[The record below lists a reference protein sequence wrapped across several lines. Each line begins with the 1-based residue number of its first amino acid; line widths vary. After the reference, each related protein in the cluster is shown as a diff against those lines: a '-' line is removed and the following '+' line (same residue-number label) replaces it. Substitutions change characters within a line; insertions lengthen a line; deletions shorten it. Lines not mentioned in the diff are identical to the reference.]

1 MTTMSSA
8 SWVRVGRRTPVWPCV
23 FVVSMAL
30 AGPIA
35 AQQSLPTTVRAW
47 HGSWFDTEITQGK
60 PVAIDAYYT
69 VTAIRREDGQV
80 FVRGANYFEWGF
92 VPPLPPGVRYVDV
105 ALGELCVGLRSDGH
119 VVHWGYLS
127 PITPRQMP
135 TPGNPWVKV
144 ATGGA
149 AVLALRADGTVD
161 AWGNNTSGQCNVP
174 ALTTGLQYVDVV
186 GGASHLLGIVSDGTL
201 RAWGGNS
208 FGQTVVPPLPTG
220 RTVTKIAGG
229 TWHTLALLDD
239 GNVLAWGRNTWGQ
252 CNVPAPPPGLH
263 YVDIAAGTQHSV
275 ALRSDGVLIGWG
287 DNNSGQIDPHAPP
300 PGTQWTQI
308 GAGAS
313 HTVALCS
320 DGTVHGWGGGGSG
333 QGSFPLPMAADERY
347 TDVATGG
354 AHFLALRTDGT
365 IEGWGAPFYGRL
377 DVPPLP
383 SGVTYTSLAAGYYN
397 SLALRSDG
405 QLVVWGD
412 NSIGQSN
419 VPPLPPGTSYVDAA
433 LENGHVAAIRSDG
446 IAVAWGANQWGQCN
460 LPALP
465 SGVGY
470 VAVAAADHNFL
481 LLRSDGQAVAS
492 GSNWNQV
499 LNVPQPPSG
508 LVYTGVALTRSDAAA
523 LRSDGAIVCWPPVPQ
538 SYHGWYWT
546 PPPVLPPGV
555 HYVQV
560 AGGDGHFTAR
570 RSDGEVVFFGTLQAP
585 TPTLVPP
592 AGIGRSYLDVDAGYH
607 TSIGLVGA
615 TSRYT
620 TFASGC
626 AGTLAASTLIPRDTP
641 QLGKTMVVQVDQL
654 PLDLA
659 VLVFSWQRLQPA
671 VPLAALGMPG
681 CTLHVSLDAFVP
693 LLGSGGR
700 ALHELPIP
708 YQPSLLGT
716 EFHHQAWVLD
726 PAANAFGGVVSAAA
740 SGIVGG

>member
-1 MTTMSSA
+1 MTTRMDA
-8 SWVRVGRRTPVWPCV
+8 AGVQVRRVRWAMPWGLAL
-23 FVVSMAL
+23 SMVLSTAL
-30 AGPIA
+30 D
-35 AQQSLPTTVRAW
+35 AQQPVPTTVRAW
-47 HGSWFDTEITQGK
+47 HGSWFDTEVTQGK
-60 PVAIDAYYT
+60 PVAIDAYYS

-80 FVRGANYFEWGF
+80 FVRGANYFEWGG
-92 VPPLPPGVRYVDV
+92 VPSLPPGVGYVDV
-105 ALGELCVGLRSDGH
+105 ALGELCVALRSDGH

-149 AVLALRADGTVD
+149 AVLALCADGTVD

-186 GGASHLLGIVSDGTL
+186 GGASHLVGIVSDGTL

-333 QGSFPLPMAADERY
+333 QGLFPLPMAADERY

-433 LENGHVAAIRSDG
+433 LEIGHIAAIRSDG
-446 IAVAWGANQWGQCN
+446 VAVAWGANQWGQCN

-470 VAVAAADHNFL
+470 VDVAAADHNFL
-481 LLRSDGQAVAS
+481 LLRSDGQVVGS
-492 GSNWNQV
+492 GSNTYLV
-499 LNVPQPPSG
+499 LNVPPLPPG
-508 LVYTGVALTRSDAAA
+508 TEYTDIAASRGFGA
-523 LRSDGAIVCWPPVPQ
+523 AVRSDGTIVSWPPVAPWN
-538 SYHGWYWT
+538 GWVD
-546 PPPVLPPGV
+546 PSPLPPGV

-560 AGGDGHFTAR
+560 AGGDLFFVAR
-570 RSDGEVVFFGTLQAP
+570 RSDGEAAFFGMLP
-585 TPTLVPP
+585 LMTPTLVPP
-592 AGIGRSYLDVDAGYH
+592 AGVGRSYLDVDAGYH

-641 QLGKTMVVQVDQL
+641 QLGKSMVVQVDQL

-659 VLVFSWQRLQPA
+659 VLVFGWQRLQPA

-708 YQPSLLGT
+708 YLPSLLGVQ
-716 EFHHQAWVLD
+716 FHHQAWVLD

-740 SGIVGG
+740 TGIVGG